1 MFASHVAMMRPAA
14 FGYNKETAENNEFQ
28 QPGFITGRHLQQQ
41 AIEAFNRLKFS
52 IERAG
57 VTVHEMADTLLLPK
71 PDAVFLNNW
80 FTCESEEIVLFPM
93 EAVSRRLE
101 SREDIV
107 FLLKEI
113 TGIKNIIDWR
123 HYTNESKFLEGT
135 GSIVPDRTN
144 RIAYACRSSR
154 TNEDLFLS
162 YCSQYHYTPLLF
174 TATSKSGQY
183 IYHTNVML
191 CIGQTFAIICSEAIQ
206 DKRERENILSNLQNT
221 GHTLIEISHNQLH
234 RFCGNMLAL
243 ENKQG
248 YPVLV
253 MSTKAYN
260 SLTPDQLVC
269 LNNHTTII
277 NADIDIIEQ
286 VGGGGVRC
294 MLAELFMPPV

>member
-28 QPGFITGRHLQQQ
+28 QTGFGTGRHLQQQ

-52 IERAG
+52 LERAG
-57 VTVHEMADTLLLPK
+57 VTVHEMADTLLPPK

-80 FTCESEEIVLFPM
+80 FACESGAIVLFPM
-93 EAVSRRLE
+93 EAESRRTE

-113 TGIKNIIDWR
+113 TGIQNVIDWR

-135 GSIVPDRTN
+135 GSIVPDRVN
-144 RIAYACRSSR
+144 RIAYACYSSR
-154 TNEDLFLS
+154 TNKDLFLS
-162 YCSQYHYTPLLF
+162 YCSQFHYKPLLF
-174 TATSKSGQY
+174 SATSKSGQN

-206 DKRERENILSNLQNT
+206 DKSERENVLSNLQNT
-221 GHTLIEISHNQLH
+221 GHTLLEISYNQMH
-234 RFCGNMLAL
+234 KFCGNMLAL
-243 ENKQG
+243 ENRQG
-248 YPVLV
+248 CPVLV

-260 SLTPDQLVC
+260 SLTPDQLVY
-269 LNNHTTII
+269 LNTHTTII
-277 NADIDIIEQ
+277 SADIDIIEQ

-294 MLAELFMPPV
+294 MLAELFMHPL